1 MKEKLTYYEVYD
13 RYKNLVLKVAY
24 DYSGDFDAA
33 EDIMQNTFLKLY
45 MYFENMRQDNLKAW
59 LYTTA
64 KHAAIN
70 YRRKADKEVLEES
83 EDSTIDRLSGVAD
96 SAEAEVFCRKGK
108 EEAACLHERIMTD
121 MMGKNPRW
129 HEAIM
134 MVYVMEI
141 PQTKVAEKM
150 GISVNVL
157 YSMLHRAKEWIQ
169 KEYGVEYQEMKRGN

>member
-1 MKEKLTYYEVYD
+1 MQRQKCSAEKEK
-13 RYKNLVLKVAY
+13 
-24 DYSGDFDAA
+24 
-33 EDIMQNTFLKLY
+33 
-45 MYFENMRQDNLKAW
+45 
-59 LYTTA
+59 
-64 KHAAIN
+64 
-70 YRRKADKEVLEES
+70 RK
-83 EDSTIDRLSGVAD
+83 
-96 SAEAEVFCRKGK
+96 
-108 EEAACLHERIMTD
+108 AACLHERIMTD

-169 KEYGVEYQEMKRGN
+169 KEYGVEYQEMKRGD

>member
-96 SAEAEVFCRKGK
+96 SAEAEVFRRKGK
-108 EEAACLHERIMTD
+108 EEGSL
-121 MMGKNPRW
+121 
-129 HEAIM
+129 
-134 MVYVMEI
+134 
-141 PQTKVAEKM
+141 
-150 GISVNVL
+150 S
-157 YSMLHRAKEWIQ
+157 S
-169 KEYGVEYQEMKRGN
+169 